1 MIECKLKKT
10 TYKSLNAD
18 KEINKYFSKK
28 YVGGCMSLLRE
39 YRNSVDEPDYL
50 EWLNF
55 YLNKIGSDKLKVVK
69 DVIIN
74 KGYDADTAKYYVIF
88 RTVSQTWNGMIS
100 ETKVKKIIE
109 NSFNIDVTYADDR
122 TDSYYCVDLETNL
135 FGIQVKPESYRVG
148 NNPSLNRDKGIH
160 LKSHK
165 LYEQETGRKVFFAY
179 YNGDTIDE
187 SFKHQIN
194 IYLEL
199 KNNGKQ

>member
-1 MIECKLKKT
+1 MIECKLKRA

-18 KEINKYFSKK
+18 KEINKYFSPS
-28 YVGGCMSLLRE
+28 YVGSCMSLLRE
-39 YRNSVDEPDYL
+39 YRDSVDDLEYL
-50 EWLNF
+50 EWLRF
-55 YLNKIGSDKLKVVK
+55 YLNKVDSKKLKLVK
-69 DVIIN
+69 DFIIS
-74 KGYDADTAKYYVIF
+74 KGYSNDDAKYYVIF
-88 RTVSQTWNGMIS
+88 RTVSQTWNGLIS
-100 ETKVKKIIE
+100 ETRVKKIIE
-109 NSFNIDVTYADDR
+109 SSFNIEVSYADDE
-122 TDSYYCVDLETNL
+122 TDRKYCVDLETNL

-148 NNPSLNRDKGIH
+148 SNPSLNRDKGIH

-187 SFKHQIN
+187 SFKYQIN